1 MFDEMDDM
9 EVDSVADMEMEKM
22 ASIMADM
29 EVDHVTDMVADMVSA
44 EVDKVADME
53 VDKMADMMVDRV
65 PLARLLVINISMT
78 NTIYFLFLYIHSCQI
93 FLFQVH
99 FTTITSGLKLLMGKE

>member
-1 MFDEMDDM
+1 MADEEADKVFDEMDDM

-53 VDKMADMMVDRV
+53 VDKMVDIGWTRWK
-65 PLARLLVINISMT
+65 PHGDFFGFLSDFFLDFLVIFFS
-78 NTIYFLFLYIHSCQI
+78 L
-93 FLFQVH
+93 
-99 FTTITSGLKLLMGKE
+99 